1 MVILMVPTDS
11 RFVRLSLA
19 LVAMSVLVLY
29 VWAAAGLSV
38 AGPQPAGPPVAS
50 DVKPRGI
57 TLAAADAASLVSKF
71 AELDYSLND
80 VRRGHQE
87 VPRVFLTSL
96 PSDLQEV
103 HSVHQ
108 RKRLFIKALLPLILQ
123 ANEEILTQRRRLLA
137 LAVRKGLGEDL
148 TRPQERWL
156 VALARNYGVRSGDLE
171 ALIQRVDMI
180 PPSLALAQSAAES
193 GWGTSRFAV
202 DGNAVFGQHT
212 YRQGTGLVPERRDDG
227 RTHEVKIF
235 GGLKQSVVTYMKNL
249 NTHWAYEEFR
259 AERVALRQQRTYL
272 DGFALA
278 GTLHIYSERGGDY
291 IETIRDIIRINAL
304 DEFDRSRLG
313 DTDLDAS
320 PQV

>member
-1 MVILMVPTDS
+1 MALIDS
-11 RFVRLSLA
+11 RFERLALA
-19 LVAMSVLVLY
+19 LVVLSVVVLY
-29 VWAAAGLSV
+29 VWAAAGLAM
-38 AGPQPAGPPVAS
+38 AGKPPAAPSEVRGL
-50 DVKPRGI
+50 KPEAM

-71 AELDYSLND
+71 AEMDYSLSD
-80 VRRGHQE
+80 VRRGRQE

-103 HSVHQ
+103 DSVHQ

-123 ANEEILTQRRRLLA
+123 ANEEILVQRRRLLA
-137 LAVRKGLGEDL
+137 LAVRQGLGEEL
-148 TRPQERWL
+148 TRAQERWL
-156 VALARNYGVRSGDLE
+156 AALARDYGVPSGDLK

-202 DGNAVFGQHT
+202 EGNAVFGQHT
-212 YRQGTGLVPERRDDG
+212 YREGTGLVPERRDDG

-249 NTHWAYEEFR
+249 NTHWGYEEFR
-259 AERVALRQQRTYL
+259 AERVVLRQQRTYL

-278 GTLHIYSERGGDY
+278 GTLHIYSERGVDY

-313 DTDLDAS
+313 DTDLADS